1 MFLHREMKKLIV
13 EEINKKS
20 FHKLGNNGFQ
30 NIIVGWNARYRQ
42 YGLSPP
48 EILHMYWLGLCE
60 YLWEGFT
67 SKVTAKVCEE
77 LDKVSTKIV
86 LRLTRQLGKESEY
99 RHSEHSAGNAFLDED
114 APFPDVSCFRNGI
127 FQVKHIMYGK
137 EKFSRIFLLYCC
149 FLDSEFVNKL
159 SKVAKRAPN
168 DDDQPFLWDRNLV
181 KKWFRL
187 LSWSLALNS
196 WFALDEHDRQFF
208 TARPVNTTTNPLG
221 EPIAML
227 AMRDYMHLYK
237 ELVQR
242 QKGEGLRLTKF
253 HSMLHL
259 PHYVLIHGSMRNF
272 DGSRPESI
280 GKTLVKD
287 PGARTQHQVASLTR
301 QAALKL
307 KEARDIDLVATI
319 VKHSNPDAFEE
330 HNLHQCFTDHQEL
343 KVLKARAQA
352 VTFDNFNITNSLE
365 ESSQTEEMLVCNDTE
380 QDSAMISIPSVSKV
394 SCTYTDKGS
403 RFRIVIP
410 MDRSENPKFF
420 WTTKTEY
427 QFIWNDDVI
436 KFLRDTFTN
445 TRQVSHNRP
454 NVNHIL
460 QLDGFTEIVI
470 SRHERTRTDLQDDS
484 EAFTMFTGNITT
496 YRAHPNYRS
505 KKNWHSWANVKW
517 IMGLDNNEEEIVEE
531 YPARLIMFFTFDERL
546 AHKNEFSKP
555 CDWSHSDS
563 NKYAVIQSVDSS
575 KDLRTHAWPRLNGV
589 LHLNRTMEDKFRVI
603 PIESISG
610 KTPIILA
617 DTFYDSSRINNCA
630 QLLHSSLWF
639 DKFYFLSSSAHR
651 ELATSAQENSENN

>member
-1 MFLHREMKKLIV
+1 
-13 EEINKKS
+13 
-20 FHKLGNNGFQ
+20 
-30 NIIVGWNARYRQ
+30 
-42 YGLSPP
+42 
-48 EILHMYWLGLCE
+48 
-60 YLWEGFT
+60 
-67 SKVTAKVCEE
+67 
-77 LDKVSTKIV
+77 V

-99 RHSEHSAGNAFLDED
+99 RHSERSAGNAFLDED

-168 DDDQPFLWDRNLV
+168 DDDEPFLWDRNLV
-181 KKWFRL
+181 KKWLRL
-187 LSWSLALNS
+187 LSWSLSLNS
-196 WFALDEHDRQFF
+196 WFALDQHDRHFF

-319 VKHSNPDAFEE
+319 VKHSNPYVFEE
-330 HNLHQCFTDHQEL
+330 HNLNQCFTDHQEL

-352 VTFDNFNITNSLE
+352 DIFDNFNISNSSE
-365 ESSQTEEMLVCNDTE
+365 ESSSKEEMLVCNDTE
-380 QDSAMISIPSVSKV
+380 QDSEMISIPSVSKV
-394 SCTYTDKGS
+394 SCIYTDKGS

-410 MDRSENPKFF
+410 MNRSENPKFF

-436 KFLRDTFTN
+436 KFLRDTFTS
-445 TRQVSHNRP
+445 TRQVPHNRP
-454 NVNHIL
+454 NVNHML
-460 QLDGFTEIVI
+460 LLDGFTEIVI
-470 SRHERTRTDLQDDS
+470 TRHERTRTDPQDDS
-484 EAFTMFTGNITT
+484 EAFTMSTGNITT

-517 IMGLDNNEEEIVEE
+517 IMGFDNNEEEIVEE
-531 YPARLIMFFTFDERL
+531 YPARLIMFFTFNQRL
-546 AHKNEFSKP
+546 AYMNEFGLP
-555 CDWSHSDS
+555 RDWSHSDS

-630 QLLHSSLWF
+630 QLLHSSFWF
-639 DKFYFLSSSAHR
+639 DKFYSLSSSAKR
-651 ELATSAQENSENN
+651 EMATSAHWDSENN